1 MQIKDVI
8 ITKKKKF
15 PQKQIQKI
23 VQQDTVPNELNNKGK
38 NFICEDDGWM
48 ANGNGVAGSL

>member
-8 ITKKKKF
+8 ITKKNF

-23 VQQDTVPNELNNKGK
+23 VQQETVPNELNNKGK